1 MLPEAYITHATKGR
15 VRFKIPSM
23 KGNRAFF
30 SKLKDKLP
38 RPSEIPGIQRVEMNP
53 ATGSV
58 LIVHDLDLK
67 AHDLT
72 KFSGHLEQMGLFKLK
87 ANGIPGTPVSQ
98 NIAKTFK
105 GINQQITD
113 FTSGEIDLQSLVM
126 LGLLGLGIF
135 QISRGQFM
143 IPAISAFWYA
153 ATLLK
158 EGEILKEEGEI
169 LKEEGEILKQVRKD
183 QPAQNSDQQ

>member
-1 MLPEAYITHATKGR
+1 MLPEAHITHASKGR
-15 VRFKIPSM
+15 VRIKLPSR
-23 KGNRAFF
+23 KGDHAFF
-30 SKLKDKLP
+30 AALKDKLP
-38 RPSEIPGIQRVEMNP
+38 DLLETPGIQRIDMNP
-53 ATGSV
+53 ATGSILV
-58 LIVHDLDLK
+58 IHQLDFK
-67 AHDLT
+67 ASDISLVSQ
-72 KFSGHLEQMGLFKLK
+72 FLEQKGLFKLK
-87 ANGIPGTPVSQ
+87 ANGIPGTPVSH

-105 GINQQITD
+105 GINQQITN
-113 FTSGEIDLQSLVM
+113 FTSGEIDLQSLTL

-169 LKEEGEILKQVRKD
+169 LKEVRKD
-183 QPAQNSDQQ
+183 QPAQKSNQ